1 MYINHHKDTL
11 FIKKKKTNK
20 EKKKKEIQNLKI
32 EEK

>member
-11 FIKKKKTNK
+11 FIKKKKKSK

-32 EEK
+32 KEK